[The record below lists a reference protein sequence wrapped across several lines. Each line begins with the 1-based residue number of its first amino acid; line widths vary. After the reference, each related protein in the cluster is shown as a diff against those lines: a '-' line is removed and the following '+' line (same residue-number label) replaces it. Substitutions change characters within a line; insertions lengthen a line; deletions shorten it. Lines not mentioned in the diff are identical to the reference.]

1 MDFYFFFFYK
11 DGMMA
16 NEEDYENVVF
26 SDYDDFDSEYEKGKA
41 IIDPNIDWN
50 SDPLLKINLSH
61 PSKIPPPCPTP
72 PPTIDSNLQPHPQAQ
87 IIELDPFH
95 VSKWS
100 SETEVCAMC
109 GSFLFY

>member
-1 MDFYFFFFYK
+1 
-11 DGMMA
+11 MA

-26 SDYDDFDSEYEKGKA
+26 SDYDDFDSEYEKGNA
-41 IIDPNIDWN
+41 VIDPNIDWN

-61 PSKIPPPCPTP
+61 PSKILPLRPTPIATP
-72 PPTIDSNLQPHPQAQ
+72 PPTIDSILQPQPQ

-95 VSKWS
+95 VPKWF

-109 GSFLFY
+109 WYFLFY